1 MQTNNSSNKN
11 DQGLNIVDLFMYLAS
26 QWKWFL
32 LSILICGGIAWYNY
46 ARAPLVYFR
55 SATVIIKDPSN
66 KASTSGLDR
75 FDNFI
80 NKVNVANEILQFRS
94 KKLMREVVQRVHAD
108 VSYQIKDGLRSNEL
122 YNESPVLVSL
132 PDALPEQSFSFTM
145 TLKDAKTV
153 TLSDFSGIEAKPSY
167 EVALNDTVAIIE
179 GMNVVVTATNYL
191 RDSWLNT
198 PIRVQKLPV
207 ESMVN
212 YYKNALGIQQEEEEA
227 SILTLALKD
236 SSPARAEDV
245 LNTLIT
251 VYNEEAIKEKNQVAV
266 NTANFINERLI
277 IIEREL
283 GNVESNLESFK
294 QRNQIVDIASSAGMY
309 MTESQKYNAD
319 AMELETQLRLAN
331 FIKDYLTDPSK
342 ETDLIPSNTGISDMN
357 IENQISLYNAAKLK
371 RDHLIDD
378 SSVNNPVVQ
387 ELNNSLRAMKQSIIR
402 AVDNMIVSL
411 NVKRNDAQNRE
422 MRAQDRVTAIP
433 TKERQMLSIERQ
445 QKIKEALYLFLLNKR
460 EENAL
465 SQAMADNN
473 ARVIDGAE
481 GSNAPI
487 SPNRNRIL
495 LLGLLVGIAL
505 PGAVCLAI
513 LFMDTRV
520 HGRKDIEGV
529 TSVPYLG
536 EIPLDKEAMKDHRK
550 KVMAVKEQ
558 GDDIVSEAF
567 RVLRTNMAFLSKK
580 DKPAQVITFTSFN
593 IGAGKTFIARNLSM
607 SLAYM
612 KKRVVMVDLD
622 IRKGTLSR
630 HFGHYHVGVTN
641 YLSDNTVKVDD
652 IIQHQEGFDLIPAGI
667 LAPNP
672 AELLMD
678 NRLDEL
684 MNELRT
690 RYDYIIADNV
700 PVGLIADATIANRI
714 ADLTIF
720 VVRAGKLDRRQLPDI
735 EKLYQEKKLKNMALV
750 LNGAN
755 PERHGYGYSYG
766 YGYGYG
772 YGTKKKK
779 TFF

>member
-387 ELNNSLRAMKQSIIR
+387 ELNNSLRAMKQSIIH

-505 PGAVCLAI
+505 PGVVCLAI

-520 HGRKDIEGV
+520 HGRKDIEGA

-567 RVLRTNMAFLSKK
+567 RILRTNMAFLSKK

-607 SLAYM
+607 SLSYM

-766 YGYGYG
+766 YGYGYR
-772 YGTKKKK
+772 TKKKK

>member
-567 RVLRTNMAFLSKK
+567 RILRTNMAFLSKK
-580 DKPAQVITFTSFN
+580 DKSAQVITFTSFN

-766 YGYGYG
+766 YGYGYR
-772 YGTKKKK
+772 TKKKK